1 MEPVL
6 EMFFFSSVSE
16 GWADMVGKGERFL
29 VAKVIGLFWW
39 LSWRLRFR
47 FRPFDGYQ
55 KFVHT

>member
-29 VAKVIGLFWW
+29 CGESDRAVLVAVVEVEVQV
-39 LSWRLRFR
+39 SA
-47 FRPFDGYQ
+47 
-55 KFVHT
+55 V